1 MSVVVS
7 SNTNAS
13 VNPSRRT
20 PLGDTTANALDLRHT
35 PQPSLPIHKRGN
47 STSSNHISYCLDCG
61 MDDKLEHSFDRT
73 HRAGRG
79 RKYGALTRLMSSELA
94 PVPESDAE
102 REMVENYDLKEDEK
116 QGVGLR
122 NNPQNSSS
130 SSSPTGNS
138 RVFAPHRRTSS
149 YPSKCDEN
157 KVLYSSRTQNLSSDK
172 GKEALDLIV
181 PIPSSGLSEE
191 EELEVIGVGA
201 NTRRTAATPPV
212 FLSEPLRS
220 EGTPRVVDYVLQ
232 LLNEDEKEEE
242 KEEVVPLFQV
252 KRKPPPPLPVPATR
266 SLCDIQRDA
275 MISRYLATKP
285 ITPSLLS
292 FTDDTSRIARRRF
305 HPLRLLKT
313 RYTVPETDALRK
325 RCIER
330 RRLERVGLLDR
341 YSLMGDMEA
350 EVVHQRSSSS
360 SNPYV
365 FPRSGSLRHLRCP
378 ESNAWAE
385 DWSLGY
391 VDLSFIHKSLYSF
404 DLRMRMGCVVGEL
417 WAEEE
422 EEEILE
428 SFGRDREWEYDW
440 ECRWSVAGW
449 LMNFDDDEEEEGS
462 E

>member
-1 MSVVVS
+1 
-7 SNTNAS
+7 
-13 VNPSRRT
+13 
-20 PLGDTTANALDLRHT
+20 
-35 PQPSLPIHKRGN
+35 
-47 STSSNHISYCLDCG
+47 
-61 MDDKLEHSFDRT
+61 
-73 HRAGRG
+73 
-79 RKYGALTRLMSSELA
+79 MSSELA
-94 PVPESDAE
+94 PLPESDAE
-102 REMVENYDLKEDEK
+102 REMVENCDLKEDEK
-116 QGVGLR
+116 QGIGLR

-130 SSSPTGNS
+130 SSSSPTGNG

-149 YPSKCDEN
+149 YPSRHDEN

-172 GKEALDLIV
+172 GKEALDSIV
-181 PIPSSGLSEE
+181 PIPSSGLSEA

-242 KEEVVPLFQV
+242 KEEVVPLLQV
-252 KRKPPPPLPVPATR
+252 KRKPPPPLPVPAIR

-313 RYTVPETDALRK
+313 RYTAQETDALRK

-341 YSLMGDMEA
+341 CSLIG
-350 EVVHQRSSSS
+350 RYGGRGSSSAVVVLVKSVRVS
-360 SNPYV
+360 SFWEFVSP
-365 FPRSGSLRHLRCP
+365 SLSRVER
-378 ESNAWAE
+378 
-385 DWSLGY
+385 
-391 VDLSFIHKSLYSF
+391 
-404 DLRMRMGCVVGEL
+404 VGGR
-417 WAEEE
+417 
-422 EEEILE
+422 LE
-428 SFGRDREWEYDW
+428 SRV
-440 ECRWSVAGW
+440 CRPELYPQVVV
-449 LMNFDDDEEEEGS
+449 FV
-462 E
+462 